1 MTVGEKMK
9 DIFLETTL
17 KECEGC
23 QLNYGNQEGH
33 FCLTDKKERARALF
47 NILLERIDIN
57 DELKRENLEELV
69 KDEEWVESVIEIN
82 CSNQTSF

>member
-1 MTVGEKMK
+1 MK

-17 KECEGC
+17 KECKGC

-33 FCLTDKKERARALF
+33 FCLTDKKERAKVLF
-47 NILLERIDIN
+47 NILLERIEIN

-69 KDEEWVESVIEIN
+69 INEEWVESVIENIFN
-82 CSNQTSF
+82 NETFF